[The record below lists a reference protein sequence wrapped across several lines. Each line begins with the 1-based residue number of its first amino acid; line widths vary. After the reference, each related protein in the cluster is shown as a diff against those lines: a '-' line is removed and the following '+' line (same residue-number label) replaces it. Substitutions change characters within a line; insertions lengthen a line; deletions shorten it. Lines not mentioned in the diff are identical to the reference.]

1 MTDDEQGGATTVIDR
16 IHVHCEVRG
25 SGRPLLLILGLG
37 ADVSEHTA
45 LIDAL
50 ATHSQVIAFDN
61 RGSGRSDKPD
71 APYTIE
77 LMAADA
83 LGVLDLLGVGH
94 ADILGMSLGGRI
106 ALELAL
112 RHPDRVDKLILLS
125 TSART
130 IPSWRRRHLYPL
142 LAGLPLGRSKYP
154 QPRYAFQRQMAASA
168 GYDATGRL
176 DELMVPTLILHG
188 RRDRSAPLALAEEM
202 RSRIPGARMTVFP
215 GGHLFF
221 MFRQRKRFEAAVA
234 EYLAEDL

>member
-130 IPSWRRRHLYPL
+130 IPSWPPSLKLASLASNSSTASGAGFSRAPPWPRR
-142 LAGLPLGRSKYP
+142 P
-154 QPRYAFQRQMAASA
+154 QSC
-168 GYDATGRL
+168 
-176 DELMVPTLILHG
+176 
-188 RRDRSAPLALAEEM
+188 
-202 RSRIPGARMTVFP
+202 
-215 GGHLFF
+215 
-221 MFRQRKRFEAAVA
+221 
-234 EYLAEDL
+234 